1 MSDATT
7 PPAAPD
13 TLALYREPGVK
24 NYLFAGLAALAMVFV
39 VMFQRASDI
48 GGVMLVV
55 IGVAGL
61 VLRWNLAP
69 TAFLVVLT
77 YFLIFPLGA
86 PDLSTSRRDKIQ
98 QARFR
103 VEDMVLVFSAVV
115 YLACQFRVFGL
126 VKQAMPFESVPRK
139 GEQPKRRP
147 PGAIP
152 AGEVTRLLYVAAGVV
167 FAGQLV
173 WLFVTGVEIDA
184 GSTFPLRIPQY
195 SRYSRA
201 GEVTAGTMS
210 AVSTRLVLTA
220 GLMFFGTLL
229 ARLVFG
235 YWRLRVMGP
244 AEAAMVVQ
252 EAGWTET
259 RREDVRL
266 AAWRVWGRG
275 RTRAKDDRRAGT

>member
-13 TLALYREPGVK
+13 ALGLYREPGVK

-39 VMFQRASDI
+39 VLFQRASDI

-77 YFLIFPLGA
+77 YFLVFPFGI
-86 PDLSTSRRDKIQ
+86 PDPPMSKPYEIREGH
-98 QARFR
+98 FR
-103 VEDMVLVFSAVV
+103 VVDMVLVFSAVV
-115 YLACQFRVFGL
+115 YLACQFRIFGL
-126 VKQAMPFESVPRK
+126 VKQAVPFDSVPRK

-167 FAGQLV
+167 FVGQLL

-184 GSTFPLRIPQY
+184 GSTFPLRVPQY

-201 GEVTAGTMS
+201 GDVSAGAMS
-210 AVSTRLVLTA
+210 AVSTRFVLLA
-220 GLMFFGTLL
+220 GLLFFGTLL

-275 RTRAKDDRRAGT
+275 RARPKDDRRAGT